1 MSNSNDNWIRNY
13 GRYSSIAFQMIVIVL
28 GGVFLGYK
36 LDKWVFNEKHIFLI
50 IFSFVSGFLALYFAF
65 RDLLKSK

>member
-36 LDKWVFNEKHIFLI
+36 IDKWVFNE
-50 IFSFVSGFLALYFAF
+50 
-65 RDLLKSK
+65 

>member
-1 MSNSNDNWIRNY
+1 MSDSNDDWMKNY

-36 LDKWVFNEKHIFLI
+36 IDIWIHSNKHIFLI
-50 IFSFVSGFLALYFAF
+50 IFSLLSGFLALYLAF
-65 RDLLKSK
+65 RDLLKFK

>member
-1 MSNSNDNWIRNY
+1 MSNNNDNWMRDY

-36 LDKWVFNEKHIFLI
+36 IDQWLHFEKHIFLVI
-50 IFSFVSGFLALYFAF
+50 LSILSGFLALYFAF
-65 RDLLKSK
+65 RDLLKFK